1 VGHERTIVVVVD
13 CAVRRCLCTF
23 VAARRDSPS
32 LTGNPAAAR
41 GHSNQIAHSRSV
53 FDKMA
58 KVSNPPAMVLTR
70 ADDLRGIGIDSASR
84 RVSFSARGGGA
95 TSSSRSRVWQP
106 NSTAVSIRGP
116 TLTSPTPSTHDPQTP
131 AVGKKAA
138 KTPKKA
144 GKSTKR
150 TKRVESYRFV
160 RPRAF
165 KVAKRRSLR
174 RRPPT

>member
-1 VGHERTIVVVVD
+1 MMSSKGPDT
-13 CAVRRCLCTF
+13 CALPVAHQEGQREQEGVFFGTRGRGTF
-23 VAARRDSPS
+23 VLAASRARRPS
-32 LTGNPAAAR
+32 CT
-41 GHSNQIAHSRSV
+41 V
-53 FDKMA
+53 
-58 KVSNPPAMVLTR
+58 
-70 ADDLRGIGIDSASR
+70 
-84 RVSFSARGGGA
+84 
-95 TSSSRSRVWQP
+95 
-106 NSTAVSIRGP
+106 IRHHGP
-116 TLTSPTPSTHDPQTP
+116 TLTSSMPSSHDPQTP